1 MSIKPVLVLDGDQ
14 RSALAVTRSL
24 GKNNVPVITAS
35 ANRRA
40 ICRFS
45 RYSQSHLVYPDPK
58 NKPGK
63 FLQWLSSYL
72 ADNDIGVVYPLTDIT
87 CNILAPSGPSIG
99 NTRIPLA
106 HIDTIKSLSDKAAL
120 TKLAEQLGIPHPKS
134 LYITSINEIDEVKAL
149 IIFPCVIKPAFSKF
163 LMHGR
168 WVNTAVSIVNNE
180 PELNRLLDT
189 ELYLRNQ
196 PFMVQEYIQGTGQ
209 GLFALYDHGNEIVY
223 FAHRRIREKP
233 PWGGVSV
240 LSESVAPSPEMLDAA
255 RKILNHAS
263 WHGVAMVEFKV
274 SSSGIPYLIE
284 INTRFWGSL
293 QLAVDAGVD
302 FPYLLHKVTMGEE
315 VKALNNYKYGKK
327 LRWLMG
333 DLDRLLIIL
342 KRGEF
347 NVREKFN
354 SLIGFFKIDFKHT
367 KNEIFRAEDIKPAVF
382 ELREYFS
389 SLFRKNQNS

>member
-1 MSIKPVLVLDGDQ
+1 MSTKPVLVLDGDQ

-35 ANRRA
+35 DKQTA
-40 ICRFS
+40 ICAAS
-45 RYSQSHLVYPDPK
+45 RYSQLHVVYPDPK
-58 NKPGK
+58 NRPDE
-63 FLQWLSSYL
+63 FQEWLSNYL

-87 CNILAPSGPSIG
+87 CNILALSVPSIG

-106 HIDTIKSLSDKAAL
+106 HIDTIKSLSDKNAL
-120 TKLAEQLGIPHPKS
+120 TKLAEQLGVPHPKS
-134 LYITSINEIDEVKAL
+134 LYISSIKEIDEIKAH
-149 IIFPCVIKPAFSKF
+149 ITFPCVIKPAFSKF
-163 LMHGR
+163 LLDGQ
-168 WVNTAVSIVNNE
+168 WVNTKVSIVNNE
-180 PELNRLLDT
+180 LDFNRLLDT

-196 PFMVQEYIQGTGQ
+196 AFMVQEYIEGTGQ
-209 GLFALYDHGNEIVY
+209 GLFALYYQGKEIVY

-274 SSSGIPYLIE
+274 SCSGIPYLIE
-284 INTRFWGSL
+284 VNTRFWGSL

-302 FPYLLHKVTMGEE
+302 FPYLLHKITMGEE
-315 VKALNNYKYGKK
+315 VKVLNNYKYGKK

-333 DLDRLLIIL
+333 DLDSLLIIL
-342 KRGEF
+342 KSPYF
-347 NVREKFN
+347 DLREKFGA
-354 SLIGFFKIDFKHT
+354 LMGFFKIDFKHT
-367 KNEIFRAEDIKPAVF
+367 KNEIFRSEDMKPAVL
-382 ELREYFS
+382 ELRDW
-389 SLFRKNQNS
+389 LLGLLRKN